1 MATAPKAVPK
11 IVPKIG
17 DAPQEPVKSKKK
29 PMLIALAALV
39 LIGGG
44 ATGGWFYMQHE
55 IAAATTPKVEAPKPP
70 VFVTLEPFTVNL
82 QSEDADQYLQTQFSL
97 QVTDEEQVEQ
107 IKLYMPQV
115 RSRLLTLLSSRKASE
130 LNTPEGKQK
139 LTDDI
144 IAQVK
149 MPFTVK
155 GKAQQVSNVFFT
167 SFVIQ

>member
-11 IVPKIG
+11 VVPKVA
-17 DAPQEPVKSKKK
+17 DTPAEPAKPNKKIYI
-29 PMLIALAALV
+29 IAAIAIL
-39 LIGGG
+39 LIG
-44 ATGGWFYMQHE
+44 AAAGGWFYMQKTSP
-55 IAAATTPKVEAPKPP
+55 AGSPQVEALKAP
-70 VFVTLEPFTVNL
+70 VFITLEPFTVNL
-82 QSEDADQYLQTQFSL
+82 QTEEINQYLQTQFSL
-97 QVTDEEQVEQ
+97 QVADTGEADN

-149 MPFTVK
+149 KPFTAK
-155 GKAQQVSNVFFT
+155 GPEQKVSNVFFT

>member
-1 MATAPKAVPK
+1 MATAPRAVPK
-11 IVPKIG
+11 IVPKLG
-17 DAPQEPVKSKKK
+17 EEPAEPVKSKKK
-29 PMLIALAALV
+29 FLLIIASALALV
-39 LIGGG
+39 IGGAAG
-44 ATGGWFYMQHE
+44 SWFYMQHK
-55 IAAATTPKVEAPKPP
+55 IAETMPKVEAPKPP

-97 QVTDEEQVEQ
+97 QVSDIEQADK

-115 RSRLLTLLSSRKASE
+115 RSRLLTLLSSRTATE

-139 LTDDI
+139 LTNDI

-149 MPFTVK
+149 QPFAPK
-155 GKAQQVSNVFFT
+155 GKAQQVTNVFFT